1 MEFVPPTSRRS
12 LNAELRSELGAI
24 PFGELI
30 PRLEEERIVFVSRI
44 AEAVERAAGVTRA
57 VVHVEWVANGSMRA
71 YLFPEHRY
79 ITGTK
84 ALPFAPRV
92 AHIDRN
98 GSVDIFQGSTI
109 PPRQIALW
117 MCGHRDG
124 EIDKDDL
131 RSAMVRCGYPA
142 EKADEW
148 IHWAQVDGE
157 LTPVDGE
164 TVRL

>member
-1 MEFVPPTSRRS
+1 MEFVPSTTRRS
-12 LNAELRSELGAI
+12 FEEKLQAKLGSI
-24 PFGELI
+24 PFKELI
-30 PRLEEERIVFVSRI
+30 PRLEEERIEFVSRI
-44 AEAVERAAGVTRA
+44 AEAVENAAGVTRA
-57 VVHVEWVANGSMRA
+57 EVHVEWVSNGSMRA

-92 AHIDRN
+92 AHIDRD

-109 PPRQIALW
+109 PARQIALW
-117 MCGHRDG
+117 MSDHRDG
-124 EIDKDDL
+124 AINKADL
-131 RSAMVRCGYPA
+131 KSAMIRCGHPA
-142 EKADEW
+142 DKAEEW